1 MVKIIRRLKK
11 RTCKGSKEAID
22 TQYRYEFSRK
32 LNSKIE
38 PHWQKKF
45 DQADVTF
52 QETEEKEVFNL
63 SLTRY
68 KRKPKSAPAH

>member
-1 MVKIIRRLKK
+1 MVKILRRLKK
-11 RTCKGSKEAID
+11 RTRKGGKEAID
-22 TQYRYEFSRK
+22 TQFHYDFSRK

-45 DQADVTF
+45 DQADITI
-52 QETEEKEVFNL
+52 QETDEKEVFNL

-68 KRKPKSAPAH
+68 KRKPKSAPAY